1 MRCAKVLYNVE
12 QIANLTKVSK
22 VTIYRKL
29 KLNQV
34 KPYIITKQ
42 GKAYVDEHGFHVITE
57 LLNVITND
65 TDNVN
70 HKETEQ
76 AMTLEEQD
84 LSHETSCNNNVIIG
98 LKSEIDFLRNLLEK
112 HSSKS
117 EISFLHSQLE
127 EKDRQLESKDKLL
140 ENMQILVKD
149 GQNKQQNDIPLLEAH
164 FVELDEKIGNIK
176 KEMDNRRVKSESNK
190 QKKSFF
196 KFLKH

>member
-1 MRCAKVLYNVE
+1 VLYNVE

-70 HKETEQ
+70 YKETEQ

-84 LSHETSCNNNVIIG
+84 LLHETSCNNNVITG
-98 LKSEIDFLRNLLEK
+98 LKSEIDFLRSLLEK

-117 EISFLHSQLE
+117 EIEFLHSQLE

-140 ENMQILVKD
+140 ENMQILVKVE
-149 GQNKQQNDIPLLEAH
+149 QSKQQNDIPLLEAH
-164 FVELDEKIGNIK
+164 FEELDNKLIEIKDKMQK
-176 KEMDNRRVKSESNK
+176 KEKDHKGIF
-190 QKKSFF
+190 KKIFS
-196 KFLKH
+196 K

>member
-1 MRCAKVLYNVE
+1 VLYNVE
-12 QIANLTKVSK
+12 QIAKLTKVSK

-42 GKAYVDEHGFHVITE
+42 GKSYVDEHGFKVITE
-57 LLNVITND
+57 LLNVITNN

-70 HKETEQ
+70 YKETEQ

-84 LSHETSCNNNVIIG
+84 LLHETSCNNNIITG
-98 LKSEIDFLRNLLEK
+98 LKSEIEFLRNLLEK
-112 HSSKS
+112 DSSKG
-117 EISFLHSQLE
+117 EIEFLHSQLE
-127 EKDRQLESKDKLL
+127 EKDRQLENKDKLL

-149 GQNKQQNDIPLLEAH
+149 AKSKQQNDIPLLEAH

-176 KEMDNRRVKSESNK
+176 KEMDNRRVRSESDK
-190 QKKSFF
+190 QTKGFF
-196 KFLKH
+196 RFLKH